1 MGNFLSEG
9 EILSCDR
16 FPIGSNYTFFV
27 KIGNGKTRDQF
38 AIYKPKHGEV
48 PLWDFP
54 SGTLYK
60 REYAAYLLSVALGW
74 NFIPG
79 WIYTLAL

>member
-16 FPIGSNYTFFV
+16 FPIGSNYTFLV
-27 KIGNGKTRDQF
+27 KIGNRKTRDRF

-48 PLWDFP
+48 YNIGGDNEWENIKLVIKGDIIII
-54 SGTLYK
+54 S
-60 REYAAYLLSVALGW
+60 
-74 NFIPG
+74 
-79 WIYTLAL
+79 